1 MVETDLKRAVWLR
14 LAGLCGVASPVAA
27 LSFIFLAISY
37 SPWFSWTE
45 NALSDLGVSS
55 AAAIFNSG
63 IILAGLLLTIFAVGF
78 IKRVGKGPLRFA
90 GALLLVLGAVSFM
103 AVGVFPESSEWVHFY
118 VSAAF
123 FTLELI
129 GLLLIGAA
137 FIQKS
142 SEKRSGV
149 FTISAAAWGIGVWM
163 FWFWAFPQR
172 GVAIPE
178 LLSMLAFQIWSIVF
192 GIRLLKKS
200 VL

>member
-1 MVETDLKRAVWLR
+1 M
-14 LAGLCGVASPVAA
+14 CGVTSPVTA

-55 AAAIFNSG
+55 AATIFNSG
-63 IILAGLLLTIFAVGF
+63 LILAGFLSTIFAVGF
-78 IKRVGKGPLRFA
+78 IKRVGKEPLRFA
-90 GALLLVLGAVSFM
+90 GAFLLVLGAVSFM
-103 AVGVFPESSEWVHFY
+103 AIGVFPESAGWIHFC

-129 GLLLIGAA
+129 ALLLIGTA
-137 FIQKS
+137 FIQKP
-142 SEKRSGV
+142 SEKHSGL
-149 FTISAAAWGIGVWM
+149 FTILAAVWGIGVWM

-178 LLSMLAFQIWSIVF
+178 LLSSLAFQSWSIVF
-192 GIRLLKKS
+192 GARLLKKS